1 VEELPPEK
9 MEEINK
15 LKPKPI
21 DLKTLATQVGERL
34 ALPAPTDPI
43 APEPKLSSD
52 PDKVFDTTA
61 APVVDIG
68 TIVSKRLNA
77 QRKLQANPQVC
88 TFQFFRVQY
97 IAKPSGD
104 SEMLPVYFVGW
115 AMGGKSA
122 NKEQVEM

>member
-1 VEELPPEK
+1 

-21 DLKTLATQVGERL
+21 DLKTLANQVGERL

-77 QRKLQANPQVC
+77 QRKLQANPQVGSQQIILK
-88 TFQFFRVQY
+88 F
-97 IAKPSGD
+97 
-104 SEMLPVYFVGW
+104 M
-115 AMGGKSA
+115 
-122 NKEQVEM
+122 KETASLD

>member
-1 VEELPPEK
+1 MAAELPPEK
-9 MEEINK
+9 LEEINK

-43 APEPKLSSD
+43 VPVKLSAD

-77 QRKLQANPQVC
+77 QRKLQANPQVN
-88 TFQFFRVQY
+88 FLN
-97 IAKPSGD
+97 
-104 SEMLPVYFVGW
+104 SEYFGRD
-115 AMGGKSA
+115 G
-122 NKEQVEM
+122 N

>member
-1 VEELPPEK
+1 VAAELPPEK
-9 MEEINK
+9 LEEINK

-43 APEPKLSSD
+43 VPVKLSAD

-77 QRKLQANPQVC
+77 QRKLQANPQVN
-88 TFQFFRVQY
+88 FFNTQRIRVGSLELKRL
-97 IAKPSGD
+97 I
-104 SEMLPVYFVGW
+104 W
-115 AMGGKSA
+115 I
-122 NKEQVEM
+122 

>member
-1 VEELPPEK
+1 L
-9 MEEINK
+9 EEINK

-43 APEPKLSSD
+43 VPVKLSAD

-77 QRKLQANPQVC
+77 QRKLQANPQVN
-88 TFQFFRVQY
+88 FLN
-97 IAKPSGD
+97 
-104 SEMLPVYFVGW
+104 SE
-115 AMGGKSA
+115 
-122 NKEQVEM
+122 